1 MRRFIDA
8 RGSAL
13 SHVRSIFVDG
23 HRLRDAGV
31 HLRTA
36 AGDLGIPYLCG
47 AGLGFRVE
55 TADQFER
62 ESGTLLDGKAEDF
75 GEHVGGHWLSLAVSR
90 RSAPFV
96 RPLRDG
102 TLQTGSGLR
111 RRRWRHALGAT
122 LIGNKEPSRNEVR
135 PPWQR

>member
-1 MRRFIDA
+1 M
-8 RGSAL
+8 
-13 SHVRSIFVDG
+13 RSIFVDG

-47 AGLGFRVE
+47 AGLGFRIE

-75 GEHVGGHWLSLAVSR
+75 GDMLSGMSKED
-90 RSAPFV
+90 
-96 RPLRDG
+96 DG
-102 TLQTGSGLR
+102 TAFPGGKNADKEQENEDADEDLTANLDPKR
-111 RRRWRHALGAT
+111 RR
-122 LIGNKEPSRNEVR
+122 
-135 PPWQR
+135 